1 MLDSYIV
8 ALVEEKFNQKN
19 ISNLIRNILTL
30 RYDPSQKTTLP
41 IINSKNYLPTKQ
53 YDLDFIENSLKNSI
67 ETKLGAAKNLSVSLS
82 GGIDSTLVLG
92 LIRKTLPDLKINA
105 ISIKFAHSTDET
117 STAKKIAN
125 FFETDH
131 EIISIENY
139 LLELPSAIS
148 IIGLPFWD
156 IHWYYI
162 AKNAKSKSNFLASGD
177 GGDELFGGYTF
188 RYSKFLSMIK
198 SDSSPLEKI
207 KAYLSCHERDWVPDQ
222 EKIFNQKTNF
232 SWESMH
238 SIFQPFFDNSLSTL
252 NQVFLADYNGKLLYN
267 FSIIGNKINQFFNLK
282 PVAPILEP
290 KLISYA
296 SQLSAESKYDPTK
309 NIGKL
314 PLRKLLTKY
323 QCDSLVS
330 KEKLGFSVNTINLWN
345 SIGKDLCVNYL
356 ENARIV
362 EDGWINKEWISSH
375 IKNPD
380 LDVRYVNKFLGL
392 LALEIWYRLF
402 ITKEMNANTK
412 LS

>member
-1 MLDSYIV
+1 ME
-8 ALVEEKFNQKN
+8 EEKFKQKN

-30 RYDPSQKTTLP
+30 RYDPLQKTTLP
-41 IINSKNYLPTKQ
+41 VLNSTDFIPSKE
-53 YDLDFIENSLKNSI
+53 YDLNFIENNLKNSI
-67 ETKLGAAKNLSVSLS
+67 KTKLESTKNLTISLS
-82 GGIDSTLVLG
+82 GGIDSTLVLS

-105 ISIKFAHSTDET
+105 ISIKFSNSTDET
-117 STAKKIAN
+117 FTAKKIAD
-125 FFETDH
+125 FFEVEH
-131 EIISIENY
+131 EIIDIENY
-139 LLELPSAIS
+139 LLDLPAAIS
-148 IIGLPFWD
+148 ITGMPFWD

-188 RYSKFLSMIK
+188 RYSNFLSIIK

-232 SWESMH
+232 SWESIY
-238 SIFQPFFDNSLSTL
+238 STFQPFFDNSLSPL

-282 PVAPILEP
+282 PVTPILES
-290 KLISYA
+290 KLISYS
-296 SQLSAESKYDPTK
+296 SQLSVESKYDPTK

-323 QCDSLVS
+323 ECDSLVS
-330 KEKLGFSVNTINLWN
+330 KEKLGFSVNTTNLWN
-345 SIGKDLCVNYL
+345 SIGKDLCISYL

-362 EDGWINKEWISSH
+362 EDGWINQEWISSH

>member
-53 YDLDFIENSLKNSI
+53 YDLNFIENSLKNSI
-67 ETKLGAAKNLSVSLS
+67 ETKLGTAKNLSLSLS

-345 SIGKDLCVNYL
+345 SIGKELCINYL

-375 IKNPD
+375 IRNPD

-402 ITKEMNANTK
+402 ITKEMNKKTR

>member
-1 MLDSYIV
+1 L
-8 ALVEEKFNQKN
+8 EEGKFNQKN

-30 RYDPSQKTTLP
+30 RYDPLQKTKLP
-41 IINSKNYLPTKQ
+41 ILKSTDFIDLKNY
-53 YDLDFIENSLKNSI
+53 DLNFIENSLKNSI
-67 ETKLGAAKNLSVSLS
+67 QNKVKSTKNLTISLS

-117 STAKKIAN
+117 STAKKIADY
-125 FFETDH
+125 FETEH
-131 EIISIENY
+131 EIISLDNY
-139 LLELPSAIS
+139 LLELPAAIS

-162 AKNAKSKSNFLASGD
+162 AKHAKNKSNFLASGD

-188 RYSKFLSMIK
+188 RYSKFLSLIK
-198 SDSSPLEKI
+198 FDSTPLEKI

-222 EKIFNQKTNF
+222 EKIFNLKTNF
-232 SWESMH
+232 SWKSIH
-238 SIFQPFFDNSLSTL
+238 SIFQPFFDNNLSPL
-252 NQVFLADYNGKLLYN
+252 NQVFLADHNGKLPYN
-267 FSIIGNKINQFFNLK
+267 FSIISNKINQFFNLK
-282 PVAPILEP
+282 PVTPILEP

-296 SQLSAESKYDPTK
+296 SHMSPELKYNLHE

-323 QCDSLVS
+323 DCDSLVS

-345 SIGKDLCVNYL
+345 SIGKDLCHSYL
-356 ENARIV
+356 NNARIV
-362 EDGWINKEWISSH
+362 EDGWVNKEWISSH
-375 IKNPD
+375 IAKPN
-380 LDVRYVNKFLGL
+380 LDVKYVNKFLGL
-392 LALEIWYRLF
+392 LSLEIWYRLF
-402 ITKEMNANTK
+402 ITKEMNAKTK

>member
-53 YDLDFIENSLKNSI
+53 YDLNFIENSLKNSI
-67 ETKLGAAKNLSVSLS
+67 ETKLGTAKNLSISLS

-232 SWESMH
+232 SWESIH
-238 SIFQPFFDNSLSTL
+238 TIFQPFFDNSLSPL
-252 NQVFLADYNGKLLYN
+252 DQVFLADYNGKLLHN

-345 SIGKDLCVNYL
+345 SIGKELCINYL

-362 EDGWINKEWISSH
+362 EDGWINKEWISSY
-375 IKNPD
+375 ITKPD

-402 ITKEMNANTK
+402 ITKEMNSKTK